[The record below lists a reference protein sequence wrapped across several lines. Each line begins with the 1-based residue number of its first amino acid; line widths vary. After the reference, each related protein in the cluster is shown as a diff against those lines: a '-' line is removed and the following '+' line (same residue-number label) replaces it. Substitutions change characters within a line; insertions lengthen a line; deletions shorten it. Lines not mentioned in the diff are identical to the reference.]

1 MIKAKNETYEKLE
14 RVAEALFTKWGLEV
28 IAFDNFKMI
37 CEKTGAK
44 LNIKLSEKTYRNHQ
58 DKIVDMIKNLQFR
71 KSLEGLESAFNDTIF
86 DEATSQPQATNVEMT
101 LPKFNNDGDEILAIK
116 LMFASGKT
124 QIYQLIDEPQKQ
136 MPQAQ
141 TPKEKEYTGLFNYRS
156 NGDVIIRVGTYT
168 GVSVKSKSSIIKTF
182 KTMSWFYKWCLRK
195 IQEAQTGKIKIMP
208 DTPRDVET
216 LKKIV
221 KKIETSMDF

>member
-1 MIKAKNETYEKLE
+1 MIIQAKKETNEKLE
-14 RVAEALFTKWGLEV
+14 RIAEALFTKWGVEV

-37 CEKTGAK
+37 CQKTGEK
-44 LNIKLSEKTYRNHQ
+44 LNIKLSEKSYRNHQ

-86 DEATSQPQATNVEMT
+86 DEATSQPQANAEMT
-101 LPKFNNDGDEILAIK
+101 LPTNNDGDEILAIK
-116 LMFASGKT
+116 LMYASGKVKV
-124 QIYQLIDEPQKQ
+124 YQLMDEAQKQ
-136 MPQAQ
+136 VPQ

-182 KTMSWFYKWCLRK
+182 KTMSWFYKWCVRK